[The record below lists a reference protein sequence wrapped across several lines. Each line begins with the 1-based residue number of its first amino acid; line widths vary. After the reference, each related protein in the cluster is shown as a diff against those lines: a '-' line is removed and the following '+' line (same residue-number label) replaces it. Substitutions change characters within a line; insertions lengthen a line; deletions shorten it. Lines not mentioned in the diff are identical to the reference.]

1 MLRIDPDESAFFC
14 DQRVFEFIAEL
25 ARQQKLAGVTVL
37 EAVLGFGR
45 SAHLHRRHALE
56 NDRAV
61 VIEIIDEETRLR
73 SFSAQ
78 PDEIPDIG
86 LITLDAVDVR
96 GGKSAAGPHDV
107 QSCPPSSRSPPSRRI
122 PPSPPDHSPV
132 IKPQPPF
139 SSRTHLPP
147 PGPPP

>member
-1 MLRIDPDESAFFC
+1 MQKAFKLLRIYTDESAFFG

-78 PDEIPDIG
+78 LDEIPDIG
-86 LITLDAVDVR
+86 LITLEAVRSEEHTSELQSLMRNSDAFFLLQ
-96 GGKSAAGPHDV
+96 K
-107 QSCPPSSRSPPSRRI
+107 
-122 PPSPPDHSPV
+122 
-132 IKPQPPF
+132 KN
-139 SSRTHLPP
+139 
-147 PGPPP
+147 

>member
-1 MLRIDPDESAFFC
+1 MQKAFKLLRIYTDESAFFG

-78 PDEIPDIG
+78 LDVIPDIG
-86 LITLDAVDVR
+86 LITLEAVDVLGR
-96 GGKSAAGPHDV
+96 SEEHTSEL
-107 QSCPPSSRSPPSRRI
+107 QSLMRI
-122 PPSPPDHSPV
+122 SYAVFCLKKKKNPLNSLH
-132 IKPQPPF
+132 
-139 SSRTHLPP
+139 THLKAQTSMN
-147 PGPPP
+147 

>member
-1 MLRIDPDESAFFC
+1 MQKAFKLLRIYTDESAFFG

-78 PDEIPDIG
+78 LDEIPDIG
-86 LITLDAVDVR
+86 LITLEAVDVL
-96 GGKSAAGPHDV
+96 GGKSAAEPPDV
-107 QSCPPSSRSPPSRRI
+107 QS
-122 PPSPPDHSPV
+122 
-132 IKPQPPF
+132 
-139 SSRTHLPP
+139 
-147 PGPPP
+147 

>member
-61 VIEIIDEETRLR
+61 VIEIIDEDTRLR

-78 PDEIPDIG
+78 LDEIPDIG
-86 LITLDAVDVR
+86 LITLEAVDVL
-96 GGKSAAGPHDV
+96 GGKPAAA
-107 QSCPPSSRSPPSRRI
+107 PPAVP
-122 PPSPPDHSPV
+122 
-132 IKPQPPF
+132 
-139 SSRTHLPP
+139 TLPAASQI
-147 PGPPP
+147 G